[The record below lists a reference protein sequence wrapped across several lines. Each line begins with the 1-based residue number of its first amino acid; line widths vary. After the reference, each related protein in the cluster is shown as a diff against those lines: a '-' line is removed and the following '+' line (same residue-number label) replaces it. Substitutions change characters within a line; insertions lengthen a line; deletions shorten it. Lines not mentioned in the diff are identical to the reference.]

1 MELLW
6 TKKKRYWRETVCMRL
21 NKGYSHKGVVD
32 ESPLPWPLQHV
43 VEVILE
49 AAVPC
54 VPAAALRAVGQRLPQ
69 QAEPSALLPV
79 PSQRTCSGQ
88 DAVPD
93 VIHGGPA
100 RLHIFQR
107 VLLPPASRWGLQ
119 PQPGAAALIAAGTSR
134 HGITSAGRW
143 KPGRHSH
150 VAKYSS
156 VGGYLITLTCSQ
168 RRESNNWWVQCDLIL
183 SDHFSLVN
191 VWAVPVWTLWSSAQG
206 WGRAGLWRSR
216 SIEAFVE
223 GRALS
228 HPPTRFLPPTQLSP
242 SCFSPAWGFGACGA
256 APEAYPFTHGQRRS
270 RYCQLWME
278 AHTSSAPV
286 ETTLASPWHFTPARV
301 LFRCKVK

>member
-1 MELLW
+1 MDGWWMAARLGVCDAQKLASFLIFKLQRWWNYCER
-6 TKKKRYWRETVCMRL
+6 KKRYRRETVCMRL
-21 NKGYSHKGVVD
+21 NKAYSHKGVVD
-32 ESPLPWPLQHV
+32 ESPLPGSLQHV

-54 VPAAALRAVGQRLPQ
+54 VPAAALCAVGQRLPQ

-107 VLLPPASRWGLQ
+107 VFLPPASRWGLQ

-150 VAKYSS
+150 VDKSS
-156 VGGYLITLTCSQ
+156 FVGGCLITLTCSQ

-228 HPPTRFLPPTQLSP
+228 HPPTRSLPPTLAVLLQSCLRVWRLRRCPGGIPFYAWTEKKPLLSALDG
-242 SCFSPAWGFGACGA
+242 S
-256 APEAYPFTHGQRRS
+256 T
-270 RYCQLWME
+270 
-278 AHTSSAPV
+278 
-286 ETTLASPWHFTPARV
+286 
-301 LFRCKVK
+301 